1 MPQPSAAIHRPR
13 PDVSAGIIETFLVFE
28 GRPVELEAHMARLRT
43 SARIL
48 YAEDP
53 EEARELV
60 LKRARGAWLGRMR
73 LTVEP
78 APGGGLEPTVVVAA
92 FDPDNVFPTGEFC
105 SSLLSVTVDR
115 GYGEHKWA
123 DRALLSQTELDAG
136 PGTVPLLLDE
146 DGTVLETSRAN
157 VFAIRDGRLL
167 TPPLDGGILPGIA
180 RAAVLELAAENHIE
194 AAEEGLDLAALR
206 ESDEVFLTGSL
217 RGVEPI
223 KAIDSEALT
232 TEGPVTQ
239 LLAAA
244 LRQRWFG
251 AWT

>member
-1 MPQPSAAIHRPR
+1 MPQPSTAIHRPR

-73 LTVEP
+73 LTVAP
-78 APGGGLEPTVVVAA
+78 ASGGLEPSVVVAA

-105 SSLLSVTVDR
+105 SNLVSVTVDR

-167 TPPLDGGILPGIA
+167 TPPLDGGILPGVA
-180 RAAVLELAAENHIE
+180 RTAVLELAAEHHVE
-194 AAEEGLDLAALR
+194 AVEEGLDLAALR

-223 KAIDSEALT
+223 RAIDGEAVE

-239 LLAAA
+239 VLAAA